1 MFLEDFL
8 NANSDWQ
15 DQLAVSPYNIETK
28 QDGCY
33 YMLKY
38 TTGMSDFEKPEVI
51 EARGPIFRQEINGR
65 WKCVCRSLDKFGN
78 YEESYAVTPK
88 IDWSKGVDV
97 QEKIDGSIMRI
108 WYDMDE
114 WHISTN
120 GAIDAFKVTCG
131 LTNFGDLF
139 LRILGLGKIDR
150 LDEYFDRENCYWFE
164 LVSPLHNRIV
174 IKYPEDR
181 VYFLGA
187 RNMQTMEELDREFS
201 FGELDNVLWRPKHF
215 SHYSLGECIEA
226 AHRMGDDEEGYVCVS
241 AEKENGSH
249 LRIKVKGDEYFA
261 LHKLREPGAL
271 TVQRVIEM
279 WQNEELDDYVACN
292 PEYKDFVDEV
302 IAIIRQLIDA
312 SDNAFKTVTSH
323 SDIHEQ
329 RDFAK
334 YANEYDNP
342 LRAFLY
348 SRYSAQSPNA
358 TAFYKSMRPQTLEV
372 LVIKNLTQKQTDVAE
387 DE

>member
-1 MFLEDFL
+1 MYLEDFM

-15 DQLAVSPYNIETK
+15 AQLSVSPYNIETK

-51 EARGPIFRQEINGR
+51 EARGAIFRQEINGR

-78 YEESYAVTPK
+78 YEESYAATPK

-150 LDEYFDRENCYWFE
+150 LDEFFDRENCYWFE

-181 VYFLGA
+181 IYFLGA

-201 FGELDNVLWRPKHF
+201 FGELDKTLWRPKHF

-241 AEKENGSH
+241 TTKENRSY
-249 LRIKVKGDEYFA
+249 LRIKIKGDEYIA
-261 LHKLREPGAL
+261 LHRLRGSGPL
-271 TVQRVIEM
+271 TVHRIIEM
-279 WQNEELDDYVACN
+279 WQESSLDDFVAYYT
-292 PEYKDFVDEV
+292 EYKDFVD
-302 IAIIRQLIDA
+302 AIIQNIRRLIDD
-312 SDNAFKTVTSH
+312 SDVAYQAVTSH
-323 SDIHEQ
+323 SDIHG
-329 RDFAK
+329 RSDFAK
-334 YANEYDNP
+334 YANEYDSPVNNY
-342 LRAFLY
+342 LY
-348 SRYSAQSPNA
+348 ARLDNNA
-358 TAFYKSMRPQTLEV
+358 SYAADFYKKMRSRTLEV
-372 LVIKNLTQKQTDVAE
+372 HITKNLSLKQIGVAE